1 MKSGILHA
9 IERVSR
15 YALNRR
21 GFESRTVPTDT
32 APLHAYDARGFGS
45 LPPTLVLHGI
55 GSGAT
60 SFGPTLARLRP
71 EVRRLVALDLPG
83 HGFSGDPTSQLTPEA
98 LYTSVRSAF
107 DHLMTEPMVLV
118 GNSLG
123 GAVAIRYALER
134 PERLVALVLISP
146 AGARTTEEE
155 WSQLVRLFHVESS
168 AEARHLLARLY
179 HRVPWYMPAFAPA
192 FRDRMK
198 QRAIRDILET
208 ATDDDLPP
216 AERLGKLT
224 MPVLL
229 LWGRSERVLPPSY
242 LDYFRR
248 NLPKETV
255 IEEPPGF
262 GHCPHFDDPARLA
275 DRILEFVRK
284 KAAIS
289 PAPLAD

>member
-1 MKSGILHA
+1 
-9 IERVSR
+9 
-15 YALNRR
+15 
-21 GFESRTVPTDT
+21 
-32 APLHAYDARGFGS
+32 
-45 LPPTLVLHGI
+45 
-55 GSGAT
+55 
-60 SFGPTLARLRP
+60 
-71 EVRRLVALDLPG
+71 
-83 HGFSGDPTSQLTPEA
+83 
-98 LYTSVRSAF
+98 
-107 DHLMTEPMVLV
+107 
-118 GNSLG
+118 
-123 GAVAIRYALER
+123 
-134 PERLVALVLISP
+134 
-146 AGARTTEEE
+146 
-155 WSQLVRLFHVESS
+155 
-168 AEARHLLARLY
+168 
-179 HRVPWYMPAFAPA
+179 MPAFAPA

-289 PAPLAD
+289 PAPLDDENPAA